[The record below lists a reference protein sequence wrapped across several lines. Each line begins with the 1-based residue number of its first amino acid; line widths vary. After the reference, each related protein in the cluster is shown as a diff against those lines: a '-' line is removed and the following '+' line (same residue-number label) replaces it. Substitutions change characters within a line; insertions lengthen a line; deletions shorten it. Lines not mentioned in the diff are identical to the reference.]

1 MNKPN
6 RPPKLPLRFF
16 RWFCH
21 PDYVEDIEGDLLERF
36 EKRAEEAG
44 REKAKRSF
52 AFDVLKLIRPALMR
66 PFGGYNHLFNRS
78 GMLRNYMKIAFRVFG
93 REKSYS
99 LINISGLALGFTC
112 CLIIYLFIRDEL
124 SYDTL
129 HKDNERI
136 YRIASAYMRQGQWE
150 PYSTNAWKTAEM
162 IKTNFGEIEQL
173 VRIGTIEDIFE
184 YGDKQIYETRV
195 ATVDENFF
203 EVFSFPL
210 VQGNPLD
217 ALKGTNKV
225 VISEST
231 AVKYFGTDEPMGKVF
246 QISDGAFQ
254 LQVSGVMQD
263 MPPNSHF
270 HFDFLISGET
280 LRQIA
285 PESLFTNVGWDSQY
299 LYIKTAPGVAPTAI
313 EARFPDFINTN
324 MEFFNTGNF
333 KLFLQPLLSI
343 HLESNNGLEIEPNG
357 SISQVYIFSVI
368 AVFILVIACVNYMN
382 LTTARS
388 LRRAREVG
396 MRKVLGAKKGELVGQ
411 FLTESFIM
419 TFLAVSIALVLTFI
433 LIPSFNQFAGKEISR
448 SLLFSPEILFTLF
461 ISLLVIGLLSGA
473 YPALVLSSFKP
484 LNTMKGSGSTAK
496 SGFLFRKGLVV
507 LQFVISIGLI
517 AALSIVFQQW
527 EFLKTKELGIN
538 KEMLVSVPLQ
548 TMDRAQLETFK
559 SELYTN
565 SSIKKVGTSNMK
577 MPGWISNSTPYKAQD
592 EVVDDEVRKTMKII
606 RVDMDFLSTVE
617 AEIAEGRDFS
627 RNFPSDPGSSILIN
641 ESAAAQL
648 EWTEPL
654 GKWLELDGQRYNVV
668 GLLKDFHFE
677 SLHREIPPTIFIL
690 SSDRLNWA
698 YVKIENRDTPAA
710 LAHIESTYS
719 KFVTNRDF
727 SYTFVD
733 EDIERQYVAEAKFA
747 QVFTIFTALAI
758 IIACLGTFGL
768 ISFTAERKQKEIGIR
783 KVLGASVGN
792 VTLLLI
798 REFVILLLIAS
809 VIAWPLTWYFANN
822 WIESFVYK
830 ISIGAGPFLVATAL
844 ALLIA
849 IATTGF
855 RAIKAA
861 LSNPIQSLRDE

>member
-1 MNKPN
+1 MNKQPT
-6 RPPKLPLRFF
+6 PPQLPLRFF

-21 PDYVEDIEGDLLERF
+21 PEYREDIEGDLLERF
-36 EKRAEEAG
+36 EKRVDEVGMAQ
-44 REKAKRSF
+44 AKRSF
-52 AFDVLKLIRPALMR
+52 VLDVLKLFRPGLMR
-66 PFGGYNHLFNRS
+66 PFAGFNLFNRT
-78 GMLRNYMKIAFRVFG
+78 GMFKNYLKIAFRVFG

-112 CLIIYLFIRDEL
+112 CLMIYLFIRDEL
-124 SYDTL
+124 SYDTF
-129 HKDNERI
+129 HQDNERI

-150 PYSTNAWKTAEM
+150 PYSSNSWKTGEM
-162 IKTNFGEIEQL
+162 IKANFGEIEQL

-184 YGDKQIYETRV
+184 YGDKHIYETRV

-210 VQGNPLD
+210 LAGNPGE
-217 ALKGTNKV
+217 ALKGSNKV

-231 AVKYFGTDEPMGKVF
+231 AAKYFGEEEAMGKVF

-254 LQVSGVMQD
+254 LQVSGVMKD

-280 LRQIA
+280 LRQLA
-285 PESLFTNVGWDSQY
+285 PPQLFTNVGWDSQY
-299 LYIKTAPGVAPTAI
+299 LYIKTAAGVDTAGI
-313 EARFPDFINTN
+313 AARFPDFINTN

-333 KLFLQPLLSI
+333 KLFLQPLTSI

-357 SISQVYIFSVI
+357 SMSQVYIFSVI

-396 MRKVLGAKKGELVGQ
+396 MRKVLGAKRGELMGQ

-419 TFLAVSIALVLTFI
+419 TFIAVLIAFVLSFI
-433 LIPSFNQFAGKEISR
+433 LIPAFNQFAGKEISR
-448 SLLFSPEILFTLF
+448 SLLFSPEILLTL
-461 ISLLVIGLLSGA
+461 LLALLLIGLLSGV

-484 LNTMKGSGSTAK
+484 LNKMKGSGSTTK
-496 SGFLFRKGLVV
+496 SGFIFRKGLVV

-517 AALSIVFQQW
+517 AALGIVFQQW

-538 KEMLVSVPLQ
+538 KEMLVSIPLQ
-548 TMDRAQLETFK
+548 TMDRAQLETFRN
-559 SELYTN
+559 ELYTN
-565 SSIKKVGTSNMK
+565 RSIKMVGSSNMK

-592 EVVDDEVRKTMKII
+592 AVVDDEVRKTMKII
-606 RVDMDFLSTVE
+606 RVDVDFMATVE
-617 AEIAEGRDFS
+617 AEMVEGRGFS
-627 RNFPSDPGSSILIN
+627 RDFPSDPASSILIN

-648 EWTEPL
+648 EWTVPL

-690 SSDRLNWA
+690 SSDRLNWV
-698 YVKIENRDTPAA
+698 YVRIDQHDIPAT
-710 LAHIESTYS
+710 LAHIETTWS

-727 SYTFVD
+727 TYSFVD
-733 EDIERQYVAEAKFA
+733 EDIERQYVAEQKFT

-783 KVLGASVGN
+783 KVLGASAGN
-792 VTLLLI
+792 VTFLLI
-798 REFVILLLIAS
+798 REFIVLLLIAS
-809 VIAWPLTWYFANN
+809 VIAWPLTWYFTNN

-830 ISIGAGPFLVATAL
+830 ISIGTGPFVMATAL

-855 RAIKAA
+855 RAMKAA